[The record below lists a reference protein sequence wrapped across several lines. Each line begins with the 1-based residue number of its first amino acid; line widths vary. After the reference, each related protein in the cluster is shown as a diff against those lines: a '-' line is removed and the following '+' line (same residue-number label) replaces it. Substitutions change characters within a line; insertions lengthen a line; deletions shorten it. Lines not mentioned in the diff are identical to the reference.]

1 MTFRL
6 VLSAILVP
14 TVFAFATPVGAA
26 TPLVEFTDNG
36 FVPAAVVLDAIQ
48 LNAGASLAIHN
59 ASSQDVTFCE
69 QVSGLCQGVSSGG
82 DSGFGFDAAETTVIS
97 TPQFPQA
104 RLVVG
109 VPMRLV
115 GATRAGIT
123 VRWVSHPT
131 PDPDETAPAR
141 FDVQWRQDTSERHPR
156 WHDFAAETANV
167 VGTFVPPHPGHYVFR
182 ARLCDNFGGLVSCSM
197 WSPELKTRV

>member
-1 MTFRL
+1 M
-6 VLSAILVP
+6 AILVP
-14 TVFAFATPVGAA
+14 TVLAFATPVGAA
-26 TPLVEFTDNG
+26 TQLVDFTDNG

-59 ASSQDVTFCE
+59 ASSQDAMFCE
-69 QVSGLCQGVSSGG
+69 QVSGECGFASIGV
-82 DSGFGFDAAETTVIS
+82 DSGWEFDAAETTVIS

-104 RLVVG
+104 QLLVG
-109 VPMRLV
+109 VPMRLE

-123 VRWVSHPT
+123 VRWDSHPT
-131 PDPDETAPAR
+131 PDQTSPSR
-141 FDVQWRQDTSERHPR
+141 FDVQWRQDTSEQHPR

-167 VGTFVPPHPGHYVFR
+167 VGTFVPPHPGHYVFH
-182 ARLCDNFGGLVSCSM
+182 ARVCDNFGGLVFCSM